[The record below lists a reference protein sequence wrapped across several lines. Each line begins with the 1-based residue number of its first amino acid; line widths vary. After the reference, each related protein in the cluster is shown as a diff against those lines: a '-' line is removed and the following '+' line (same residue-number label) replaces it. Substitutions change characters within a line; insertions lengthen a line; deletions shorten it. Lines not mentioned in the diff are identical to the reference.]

1 MTVSETLQRAT
12 QLMYQGKME
21 DALDK
26 VENLEKMSELAIN
39 DRLECQLLKSNIQM
53 KMGHYDQAID
63 LAQAVFNESEQQKH
77 WLNMIDAL
85 ITRIEALWRIGKY
98 SESFDLITQ
107 GEQLLSKISQAS
119 PLALKTRKAWLNYHK
134 SVVYFNREEIE
145 LAYDYVQ
152 RSLALGKEFDN
163 KRIIALSFNM
173 LGNIFSSKNEPDKTL
188 EYYQKAL
195 ALFEKLEEKQFIAFV
210 LSNTSGIYLGKGELN
225 KAIEYQQRM
234 MSIYKDLGNK
244 QFIGWGL
251 AKIGYS
257 YQMKGELDQ
266 ALTHYQKS
274 LALYKELNIKQDIAG
289 TLKYIAYVYQ
299 RKGKLKLALEHYQQ
313 ALALFEELD
322 MKREVPYILE
332 SIGRIYV
339 NQGELDSAIE
349 LYKRSLALFKEH
361 SHKESRAG
369 SYVSLGEIYHIKGW
383 FDLALDYY
391 QKSLDLSSKELET
404 VTPLFKL
411 IKLSIDTNM
420 LEQGQAY
427 LHQLE
432 QIKEKFKDIKL
443 VDQFY
448 RVAQAMLLKTSNRV
462 IQKGKAQE
470 LFQQVAEEKIINHEL
485 TIQAVLNLSELLLD
499 ELRMSGNEEVLK
511 EVNTW
516 SNKLLELAQAQ
527 NSHSLLVETYLLQS
541 NLALLELDTNRA
553 QELLSQAQ
561 HLAEEKGLGQLAT
574 RSSTE
579 YNSLVNQ
586 IRSWKN
592 LIHEK
597 PSMSERVKLT
607 QLENLVERMLR
618 KRLLVQEEEIIDYAR
633 QARQVVDDWT
643 SE

>member
-1 MTVSETLQRAT
+1 MTISETLHRAK
-12 QLMYQGKME
+12 QLMYQGKLD

-26 VENLEKMSELAIN
+26 VEKLEKMSELAIN
-39 DRLECQLLKSNIQM
+39 DLLECQLLKGTIQM
-53 KMGHYDQAID
+53 KRGHYDQAID
-63 LAQAVFNESEQQKH
+63 LAQAVFNESKKQKH
-77 WLNMIDAL
+77 WLCMIDAL
-85 ITRIEALWRIGKY
+85 IIRIEALWRIGKY

-107 GEQLLSKISQAS
+107 GEQLLSNISHAS
-119 PLALKTRKAWLNYHK
+119 PSALKTRNAWLGYHK
-134 SVVYFNREEIE
+134 SVILFNRGE
-145 LAYDYVQ
+145 LGLASDHVQ
-152 RSLALGKEFDN
+152 RSLALGEELSN
-163 KRIIALSFNM
+163 QRIIALSFNM
-173 LGNIFSSKNEPDKTL
+173 LGNIFSNKDEPDKTL
-188 EYYQKAL
+188 EYYQQAL

-234 MSIYKDLGNK
+234 MSIYEEIGNK

-251 AKIGYS
+251 HKTGYS
-257 YQMKGELDQ
+257 YQMKGDLDQ
-266 ALTHYQKS
+266 ALAYYQKS
-274 LALYKELNIKQDIAG
+274 LALHKEQNTKQDIASA
-289 TLKYIAYVYQ
+289 LKSIAYVYQ
-299 RKGKLKLALEHYQQ
+299 RKGKLNLALEHFQQ

-322 MKREVPYILE
+322 MKSVIPHILG

-339 NQGELDSAIE
+339 NKGELDSAIE
-349 LYKRSLALFKEH
+349 LYKKSLALFKEL
-361 SHKESRAG
+361 SPKENMAG
-369 SYVSLGEIYHIKGW
+369 AFASLGEIYHIKGW

-391 QKSLDLSSKELET
+391 QKSLDLSSKEFEAI
-404 VTPLFKL
+404 TPLFKL
-411 IKLSIDTNM
+411 IKLSIDTNK
-420 LEQGQAY
+420 LEQGQEY

-432 QIKEKFKDIKL
+432 QIKNKFKDIKL

-470 LFQQVAEEKIINHEL
+470 LFQQVAEEKIIHHEL

-511 EVNTW
+511 EVKTW
-516 SNKLLELAQAQ
+516 SNKLLKLAHAQ

-561 HLAEEKGLGQLAT
+561 LLAEEKGLGQLAT

-586 IRSWKN
+586 IRTWEK
-592 LIHEK
+592 LIQER

-618 KRLLVQEEEIIDYAR
+618 KRLLVQEEEVIDYAR
-633 QARQVVDDWT
+633 QARQLVDDWT